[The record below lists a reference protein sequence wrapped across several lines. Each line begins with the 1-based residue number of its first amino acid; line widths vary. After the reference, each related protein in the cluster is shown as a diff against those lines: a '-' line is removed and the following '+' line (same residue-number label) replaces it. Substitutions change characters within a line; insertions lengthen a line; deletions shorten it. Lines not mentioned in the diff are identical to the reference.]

1 MTTNQNVSPDSYTE
15 EPVLGGGVGVM
26 VRSVGCEVD
35 FQPEYSESNSAK
47 FLGIHPSSNT

>member
-1 MTTNQNVSPDSYTE
+1 MTTNQNVSPDFYTE
-15 EPVLGGGVGVM
+15 EPVLMGGGGM